1 MNQSRTAWWA
11 ALAVVAGAMAAA
23 PAASL
28 AQAGEEPWTLPRT
41 PDGRPDLQGVWANNT
56 ATPLERP
63 EALGDKAVL
72 TDEELA
78 RLEARYAEIF
88 ASGESDAAFA
98 DSVFTAALGDDDS
111 FSSRDAATGNYNQFW
126 LVDRDF
132 DNRTSLVVDPPDGRL
147 PPLTPEAQR
156 HVDARAAHLADNPA
170 SSWTDRRLQERC
182 ITFGMPN
189 LFAGY
194 NTYYRIVQTP
204 DHVVFLHEMIHDARI
219 VPIDAGP
226 HVDDAIRQW
235 HGDARGYWDG
245 DTLVVETRNFSA
257 EERFPGRAVRAH
269 PRVGRAAPA
278 RGAVHAGRPRHDRAR
293 VHRRRSGHLLGPV
306 DRDDPVD
313 AEGRGHLRV
322 RLPRGQHRHGGHPR
336 RATAWR
342 SRPARNGMRPRDDH
356 RRTDPA

>member
-1 MNQSRTAWWA
+1 MKQSRTAWWA
-11 ALAVVAGAMAAA
+11 AAAVVAGAAAL
-23 PAASL
+23 PASSL
-28 AQAGEEPWTLPRT
+28 AQAAAEPWSVPRT
-41 PDGRPDLQGVWANNT
+41 ADGRPDLQGVWANNT

-98 DSVFTAALGDDDS
+98 DSVFTAALGDDES
-111 FSSRDAATGNYNQFW
+111 FSSRDAGTGNYNQFW

-147 PPLTPEAQR
+147 PPLTPEAR
-156 HVDARAAHLADNPA
+156 RRVDARAAHLADNPA

-194 NTYYRIVQTP
+194 NTYYQIIQTP

-219 VPIDAGP
+219 IPLDGGP

-235 HGDARGYWDG
+235 HGDARGRWDG

-257 EERFPGRAVRAH
+257 RSDSPAALYTRIRGSAERLRLVERFTRVGPDTLEHEFTVDDPGTYSASWTAMIPLARKDEALYEYACHEGNIGMEGILAGHRAEERDGRA
-269 PRVGRAAPA
+269 P
-278 RGAVHAGRPRHDRAR
+278 
-293 VHRRRSGHLLGPV
+293 
-306 DRDDPVD
+306 
-313 AEGRGHLRV
+313 
-322 RLPRGQHRHGGHPR
+322 
-336 RATAWR
+336 
-342 SRPARNGMRPRDDH
+342 
-356 RRTDPA
+356 

>member
-1 MNQSRTAWWA
+1 MNQSRAAWWA
-11 ALAVVAGAMAAA
+11 AAVAVAAGAAAA
-23 PAASL
+23 PAAGQGRA
-28 AQAGEEPWTLPRT
+28 AQEASWTVPRT
-41 PDGRPDLQGVWANNT
+41 ADGRPDLQGVWANNT

-63 EALGDKAVL
+63 EVLGDKATL

-98 DSVFTAALGDDDS
+98 DSVFTAALGDDAS

-156 HVDARAAHLADNPA
+156 RVDARAAHLADNPA

-194 NTYYRIVQTP
+194 NTYYQIVQTP
-204 DHVVFLHEMIHDARI
+204 EHVVFLHEMIHDARI
-219 VPIDAGP
+219 IPLDGGP

-257 EERFPGRAVRAH
+257 RSDSPAALYTRIRGSAERLRLVERFTRVGPDTLEHEFTVDDPGTYTAGWTAMIPLTRKDEALYEYACHEGNIGMEGILAGHRAEERAGAH
-269 PRVGRAAPA
+269 R
-278 RGAVHAGRPRHDRAR
+278 
-293 VHRRRSGHLLGPV
+293 
-306 DRDDPVD
+306 
-313 AEGRGHLRV
+313 
-322 RLPRGQHRHGGHPR
+322 
-336 RATAWR
+336 
-342 SRPARNGMRPRDDH
+342 
-356 RRTDPA
+356 

>member
-1 MNQSRTAWWA
+1 MKQSRTAWWA
-11 ALAVVAGAMAAA
+11 AAAVVAGAAAV
-23 PAASL
+23 PMSSL
-28 AQAGEEPWTLPRT
+28 AQRPAAEPWSVPRT
-41 PDGRPDLQGVWANNT
+41 ADGRPDLQGVWANNT

-63 EALGDKAVL
+63 EALGDQAVL

-98 DSVFTAALGDDDS
+98 DSVFTAALGDDES
-111 FSSRDAATGNYNQFW
+111 FSSRDAGTGNYNQFW

-147 PPLTPEAQR
+147 PALTPEAR
-156 HVDARAAHLADNPA
+156 RRVDARAAHLADNPA

-194 NTYYRIVQTP
+194 NTYYQIIQTP

-219 VPIDAGP
+219 IPLDGGP

-235 HGDARGYWDG
+235 HGDARGRWDG

-257 EERFPGRAVRAH
+257 RSDSPAALYTRIRGSAERLRLVERFTRVGPDTLEHEFTVDDPGTYSASWTAMIPLARKDEALYEYACHEGNIGMEGILTGHRAEERDGRA
-269 PRVGRAAPA
+269 P
-278 RGAVHAGRPRHDRAR
+278 
-293 VHRRRSGHLLGPV
+293 
-306 DRDDPVD
+306 
-313 AEGRGHLRV
+313 
-322 RLPRGQHRHGGHPR
+322 
-336 RATAWR
+336 
-342 SRPARNGMRPRDDH
+342 
-356 RRTDPA
+356 